1 MCARRLCCKNYCAIL
16 VRVCSHRILNVWRIF
31 CFMPKILTQKEFE
44 KRVISIHGDKY
55 DYSKVVYVNDNTNV
69 VIVCKKCGIAF
80 PQRPRHHLE
89 GTGCPKCARERQINK
104 GNKKT
109 RTIKSNIGVVDFP
122 ENVAHLRSYHVWR
135 EIIRRCY
142 DEKYRKR
149 YQTYQDVKICKEW
162 MSFSLFKKWFDE
174 NYIDGYVLDK
184 DIISGKKNKIYSP
197 ETCCFVPPS
206 LNSLLT
212 RRNKLRGAYPIGVYR
227 QKNGTFSA
235 SIRKYGKSVHLGIY
249 KTIEEA
255 FEAYKQAKETYIK
268 EVAQSYFDKGEI
280 TERVYDALM
289 KYEVEITD

>member
-1 MCARRLCCKNYCAIL
+1 
-16 VRVCSHRILNVWRIF
+16 
-31 CFMPKILTQKEFE
+31 MPKKLTKEEFVSRS
-44 KRVISIHGDKY
+44 RVVHGDKY
-55 DYSKVVYVNDNTNV
+55 DYSKVVYVNDNTNI

-89 GTGCPKCARERQINK
+89 GAGCPQCARERQINK

-142 DEKYRKR
+142 DEKYRRR
-149 YQTYQDVKICKEW
+149 YQTYQDVTICKEW

-197 ETCCFVPPS
+197 ETCCFVPSS

-235 SIRKYGKSVHLGIY
+235 SIRKYGKSFYLGIY
-249 KTIEEA
+249 KTAGEA
-255 FEAYKQAKETYIK
+255 FWAYKREKDEYIK

-280 TERVYDALM
+280 TKRVYDALM
-289 KYEVEITD
+289 NYKVEITD